1 MNSLPDSNTQ
11 PLYVILNRN
20 FMSNQNDKPKQPAQQ
35 TPAPKPKPKPIGIR
49 METFSDKSPYDK
61 KGKKGS

>member
-1 MNSLPDSNTQ
+1 M
-11 PLYVILNRN
+11 LYVILNRN